1 MRQLDKYLAPP
12 STTVSGQDAE
22 RNVIT
27 TAMPFLLISPDS
39 RSAGMGDVGAALSA
53 DANAM
58 QWNAARL
65 AFVENEVGASISY
78 SPWLRSIK
86 TLMICRYPT

>member
-1 MRQLDKYLAPP
+1 MHKAKYLASVVLTLFAI
-12 STTVSGQDAE
+12 STTLKAQNPPPTTGLGQQEGEE

-39 RSAGMGDVGAALSA
+39 RAAGMGDVGAALSP

-65 AFVENEVGASISY
+65 A
-78 SPWLRSIK
+78 L
-86 TLMICRYPT
+86 